1 MGKLVV
7 LKLDGDLEQQGFRV
21 TLEIGLE
28 GERPETEV
36 MGQLSPAPELAQSL
50 QQWQTQFDRLGLPAL
65 VRKRWLPQES
75 SSRRIKPKEIV
86 YQGSTEQQTIACR
99 QAAEVLRDRM
109 CNWLNSQPF
118 YHLNLNLRE
127 ELNPDDPI
135 RLLIRTQDTQLR
147 QLPWQE
153 WDFFE
158 RYPKAELALS
168 AVEARRGIKA
178 RSQTPSGQV
187 RILAILGH
195 NNGNGIDTAT
205 DQQLLEALPDAE
217 VTFLIEPRRQEID
230 NRLWEQP
237 WDILFFAGHGQTENN
252 GGRLF
257 TNPNNSLTL
266 EELKYG
272 LKKATDRGLQ
282 LAIFNSCE
290 GLGLVREL
298 DDSRI
303 PQMIVMR
310 QAVPDRVA
318 QEFLKHFLAAFSGG
332 QSFYLAVREA
342 RERLQ
347 GLEGEFPCA
356 SWLPAIYQN
365 MAEVPPTWESIRA
378 GCPPPR
384 FSSLQKHRLR
394 WIALLLLTLG
404 WVGWQFGASRL
415 ATVFNNRGF
424 HQYLAGQ
431 LIPSQEALSL
441 ALRLDPNNRTA
452 LYNQGWQCEAVRDF
466 DCARQKYRQAA
477 KLGLAAAHSSL
488 ARLDILEQDYR
499 AAVDVLWEGFKLD
512 APEPVRYSLLKN
524 LGWARLGQGRPMEAE
539 QHLRMAIAIDPD
551 RASGRCLLAQV
562 LESQGEMTESLA
574 EWEICDRYADPG
586 DPDEDGWHGM
596 ARERLSIQQPTH
608 PQHHNDS
615 ICFGSGSIYPCPG

>member
-318 QEFLKHFLAAFSGG
+318 QEFLKHFLVAFSGG
-332 QSFYLAVREA
+332 QLFYLAVREA

-347 GLEGEFPCA
+347 GLEGEFPGA
-356 SWLPAIYQN
+356 SWLPVIYQN
-365 MAEVPPTWESIRA
+365 PAAVPPTWESVRS
-378 GCPPPR
+378 GRPPPR
-384 FSSLQKHRLR
+384 FSILRKYRMR
-394 WIALLLLTLG
+394 WIALLLLALG
-404 WVGWQFGASRL
+404 GVGWPLGAPRL

-424 HQYLAGQ
+424 HQYFAGD
-431 LIPSQEALSL
+431 LPPARSALLL

-452 LYNQGWQCEAVRDF
+452 LYNQAWQCERVRDF

-488 ARLDILEQDYR
+488 ARLDILDRDYGV
-499 AAVDVLWEGFKLD
+499 AVDLLWVGLRLE
-512 APEPVRYSLLKN
+512 APDPVRYALYKN
-524 LGWARLGQGRPMEAE
+524 LGWARLGQERPLEAE
-539 QHLRMAIAIDPD
+539 QHLRTAISIDPE

-562 LESQGEMTESLA
+562 LERQGEMAGSLA
-574 EWEICDRYADPG
+574 EWEVCDRDANPE
-586 DPDEDGWHGM
+586 DPDEDVWLGL
-596 ARERLSIQQPTH
+596 ARQRLTSRSERL
-608 PQHHNDS
+608 
-615 ICFGSGSIYPCPG
+615 PGAKRQK